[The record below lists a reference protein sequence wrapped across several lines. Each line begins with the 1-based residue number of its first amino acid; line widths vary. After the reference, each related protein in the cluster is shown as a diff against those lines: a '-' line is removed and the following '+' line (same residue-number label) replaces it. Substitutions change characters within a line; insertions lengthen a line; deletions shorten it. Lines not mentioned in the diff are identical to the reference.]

1 MTRGTSL
8 AVPLSRNARF
18 DIGRSQPMPGMLR
31 ASTYLFLWID
41 AFVGSVATARM
52 ILSEFPH
59 QECK

>member
-1 MTRGTSL
+1 
-8 AVPLSRNARF
+8 
-18 DIGRSQPMPGMLR
+18 MPGMLR